1 MTCPEFLEAASKR
14 LKDELKIAS
23 YLNPSTCDTIQKTFI
38 EEYIRPY
45 THTLI
50 HKESGLAQM
59 MSGMKDAGIS
69 KHIYKE
75 EFKTL

>member
-14 LKDELKIAS
+14 LKEELKIAS
-23 YLNPSTCDTIQKTFI
+23 CLHPSTCDTIQKTFI

-45 THTLI
+45 AHTLI

-59 MSGMKDAGIS
+59 MSGTKDAG
-69 KHIYKE
+69 
-75 EFKTL
+75 LP